1 MAVRR
6 PLYWNGSDVQE
17 MTDALIDELVD
28 QCVYQYSTDPSVT
41 MSVVSSSGTL
51 DAMDDTRKK
60 AGAHS
65 TSTTA
70 FPAESTTAE
79 PGTVTVTYDKMS
91 SANASTS
98 EVADTSNQAFPVYYD
113 GSGSIQSMTLQDMK
127 DTIFE
132 PAIDLLT
139 SGSTGTQQGG
149 TYFISTSTSVSG
161 ATEVSGANTAV
172 FTDTRAD
179 TSAYTAGGIPET
191 LDQPTTIANYYLHKI
206 TGSDTSYTAPLINDG
221 GDLKTIPDADFETIL
236 KTGIRHMA
244 TSETGYRISYNI
256 NGSGNNRGTAMTDTI
271 LNGSGNYQTTQIN
284 TDDYRAQEFPN
295 GTAISINTYYLK
307 ISKV

>member
-17 MTDALIDELVD
+17 MTDAMIDELVD
-28 QCVYQYSTDPSVT
+28 QCIYQYSTDPSVT

-149 TYFISTSTSVSG
+149 TYFISTSTSVAG

-179 TSAYTAGGIPET
+179 TSAYTASGIPET

-244 TSETGYRISYNI
+244 TSETGYRISYNV

-271 LNGSGNYQTTQIN
+271 LNGSGNYQTIEVN

-295 GTAISINTYYLK
+295 GTAVTATTYNLK
-307 ISKV
+307 INKS

>member
-65 TSTTA
+65 TSTTS

-179 TSAYTAGGIPET
+179 TSAYASGDIPET

-271 LNGSGNYQTTQIN
+271 LNGSGNYQTRQVN
-284 TDDYRAQEFPN
+284 NDDYRAQEFPN
-295 GTAISINTYYLK
+295 GSVSTAATYYLRIHK
-307 ISKV
+307 S

>member
-17 MTDALIDELVD
+17 MTDAMIDELVD

-51 DAMDDTRKK
+51 DAMDDTRKT

-65 TSTTA
+65 TSTTS

-149 TYFISTSTSVSG
+149 TYFISTSTSVAG

-179 TSAYTAGGIPET
+179 TSAYTASGIPET

-244 TSETGYRISYNI
+244 TSETGYRISYNV

-271 LNGSGNYQTTQIN
+271 LNGSGNYQTIEVN

-295 GTAISINTYYLK
+295 GTAVTATTYNLK
-307 ISKV
+307 IIKS

>member
-65 TSTTA
+65 TSTTS
-70 FPAESTTAE
+70 FPSEGTTAE

-139 SGSTGTQQGG
+139 S
-149 TYFISTSTSVSG
+149 
-161 ATEVSGANTAV
+161 A
-172 FTDTRAD
+172 
-179 TSAYTAGGIPET
+179 SA
-191 LDQPTTIANYYLHKI
+191 
-206 TGSDTSYTAPLINDG
+206 
-221 GDLKTIPDADFETIL
+221 
-236 KTGIRHMA
+236 
-244 TSETGYRISYNI
+244 SE
-256 NGSGNNRGTAMTDTI
+256 
-271 LNGSGNYQTTQIN
+271 
-284 TDDYRAQEFPN
+284 
-295 GTAISINTYYLK
+295 
-307 ISKV
+307 

>member
-179 TSAYTAGGIPET
+179 TSAYASGDIPET

-271 LNGSGNYQTTQIN
+271 LNGSGNYQTRQVN

-295 GTAISINTYYLK
+295 GTAVTATTYNLK
-307 ISKV
+307 INKS

>member
-60 AGAHS
+60 AGAHF
-65 TSTTA
+65 TSTTS

-179 TSAYTAGGIPET
+179 TSAYASGDIPET

-271 LNGSGNYQTTQIN
+271 LNGSGNYQTRQVN

-295 GTAISINTYYLK
+295 GTAVTATTYNLK
-307 ISKV
+307 INKS

>member
-17 MTDALIDELVD
+17 MTDAMIDELVD
-28 QCVYQYSTDPSVT
+28 QCIYQYSTDPSVT

-51 DAMDDTRKK
+51 DSMDDTRKT

-149 TYFISTSTSVSG
+149 TYTITTSSSG
-161 ATEVSGANTAV
+161 AVSATAV

-295 GTAISINTYYLK
+295 GTAVTATTYNLK
-307 ISKV
+307 INKS

>member
-149 TYFISTSTSVSG
+149 TYFISTSTSVAG

-179 TSAYTAGGIPET
+179 TSAYTASGIPET

-271 LNGSGNYQTTQIN
+271 LNGSGNYQTRQVN

-295 GTAISINTYYLK
+295 GTAVTATTYNLK
-307 ISKV
+307 INKS